1 MERDSGFNFFSQLPS
16 VLGSSAASFNI
27 YSQVSSS
34 SAAHAPRAGLDG
46 LDLNFNLQG
55 AEEFPHIGEYENY
68 LQSGGDQG
76 GSTTRGSGL
85 PTLRTQ
91 RTLGVRNLW
100 MVTLWM
106 EPQPLCLDKTFLRK
120 RSMLKMHGEMMLQRT
135 LQLL

>member
-76 GSTTRGSGL
+76 EVPRGALVSL
-85 PTLRTQ
+85 PFAHSAHWEYATC
-91 RTLGVRNLW
+91 GW
-100 MVTLWM
+100 
-106 EPQPLCLDKTFLRK
+106 
-120 RSMLKMHGEMMLQRT
+120 
-135 LQLL
+135 